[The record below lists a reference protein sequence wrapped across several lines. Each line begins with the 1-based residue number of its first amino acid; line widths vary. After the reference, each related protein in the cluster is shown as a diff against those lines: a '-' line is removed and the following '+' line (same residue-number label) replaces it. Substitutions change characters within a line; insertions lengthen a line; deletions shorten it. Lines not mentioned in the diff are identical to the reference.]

1 MIILRLRRDF
11 RDLAE
16 TIFVFWHPLPFSVIL
31 GLDLRMTGRGVH
43 RRKGWRIAAVRSMSG
58 AMRRRSFLIRAG
70 AAAAAVGGGLWLKDH
85 VIWRRPRLTFP
96 DGGASGWSPFV
107 VADAATP
114 TVRVRIAGRE
124 VTALIDSGAQYSVI
138 DRGLVAALGLT
149 GFFDM
154 PMVAYGVGGQPQVGR
169 GVTLDLTIGALAV
182 SSLRAAILDLG
193 PLAAREGLGAPL
205 VLGQDLLGE
214 AILELDMKRRR
225 VRLVDP
231 GVHVVSPALRAVAVK
246 RSGTALTT
254 EVTVEGAVIRAVVD
268 TGFSSVIAL
277 SQGAAEAAGLLDGRA
292 ETAGSSIVLGGVA
305 RARVIEA
312 RTVTFGDDLWRS
324 VPVPVFG
331 DSPLPNYPDALL
343 GAEAFEDREVSLD
356 LGRGRLHVSP
366 QMDLTV
372 G

>member
-1 MIILRLRRDF
+1 MCR
-11 RDLAE
+11 
-16 TIFVFWHPLPFSVIL
+16 W
-31 GLDLRMTGRGVH
+31 
-43 RRKGWRIAAVRSMSG
+43 KGWRIAVARSMSER
-58 AMRRRSFLIRAG
+58 MRRRSFLIRAA
-70 AAAAAVGGGLWLKDH
+70 AAAAAVGGGLWLKEH
-85 VIWRRPRLTFP
+85 VIWRRPTLRFP
-96 DGGASGWSPFV
+96 DGGTSGWLVFAI
-107 VADAATP
+107 ADAATP

-138 DRGLVAALGLT
+138 DRGLVATLGLT
-149 GFFDM
+149 RFFDM

-169 GVTLDLTIGALAV
+169 GVTLDLMIGTLAV
-182 SSLRAAILDLG
+182 SDLRAAILDLG
-193 PLAAREGLGAPL
+193 PLAAEAGLGAPL

-214 AILELDMKRRR
+214 AVLDLDMKRRR
-225 VRLVDP
+225 ARLVDP
-231 GVHVVSPALRAVAVK
+231 DVHVVSPALRAVAVK

-268 TGFSSVIAL
+268 TGFSALIAL
-277 SQGAAEAAGLLDGRA
+277 SQGAAETAGLLDGRV

-324 VPVPVFG
+324 APTPVFG

-343 GAEAFEDREVSLD
+343 GMAAFEGRDVSLD